1 MTLFTIEHKHYFM
14 PCEQSAE
21 VLSQL
26 SLIIKNQEKMSDKLV
41 EITQQLDALQET
53 VDTVQAE
60 LIVANEAKDAAI
72 LALTES
78 KAALEAANA
87 DLATANAD
95 LVASNE
101 SLEAAK
107 VVLEEAKAALEAQL
121 ANALT
126 DEEKATIIAKIEAIN
141 ADVDSTTP

>member
-1 MTLFTIEHKHYFM
+1 MFTIRVVHETESHVSEHEILK
-14 PCEQSAE
+14 
-21 VLSQL
+21 QL

-41 EITQQLDALQET
+41 EITNQLDALQET

-87 DLATANAD
+87 DLATVNAD

-107 VVLEEAKAALEAQL
+107 AVLEEAKAALEAQL
-121 ANALT
+121 ADALT